1 MEIPNQFKALVRFI
15 GIVKLTGATLASADT
30 PPLTP
35 TPKPGTLAAYA
46 GSITL
51 DRDPGDDPVFIT
63 TENLGALCEGG
74 LLTTVAKPAGEP
86 FEVDPATEVDPKT
99 RDRWRKKVLSQRRAI
114 ANLEERRHIVEA
126 EIDRLERGKLDSK
139 TLDRIEKSETK
150 LRTVEV
156 EIKKENA
163 QLSRIVRQARK
174 DGAQPGWF
182 R

>member
-1 MEIPNQFKALVRFI
+1 MEIPRQFKALVRVI
-15 GIVKLTGATLASADT
+15 GIIKLAGATFASADT

-46 GSITL
+46 DSITL
-51 DRDPGDDPVFIT
+51 DRDSREEPLIIT
-63 TENLGALCEGG
+63 TDNLLALGEGG
-74 LLTTVAKPAGEP
+74 LLTTVARPAGEP
-86 FEVDPATEVDPKT
+86 FEVNPDSEVDPKI
-99 RDRWRKKVLSQRRAI
+99 RDRWRKKVLSQRGAI
-114 ANLEERRHIVEA
+114 AKLEERRHTVEA

-139 TLDRIEKSETK
+139 TLDRIEKSEAK
-150 LRTVEV
+150 LRTVED
-156 EIKKENA
+156 EIKNEKA

>member
-1 MEIPNQFKALVRFI
+1 MEIPRQFKALVRVI
-15 GIVKLTGATLASADT
+15 GIIKLAGATFASADT

-51 DRDPGDDPVFIT
+51 DRDSREEPLIIT
-63 TENLGALCEGG
+63 TDNLLALGEGG
-74 LLTTVAKPAGEP
+74 LLTTVARPVGEAL
-86 FEVDPATEVDPKT
+86 EVNPATEVDPKI
-99 RDRWRKKVLSQRRAI
+99 RDRWRKKVISQRRVI
-114 ANLEERRHIVEA
+114 AELEERRHTVEA
-126 EIDRLERGKLDSK
+126 EIDRLERGKLDAK
-139 TLDRIEKSETK
+139 TLDRIEKSEAK

-156 EIKKENA
+156 EIKNENA
-163 QLSRIVRQARK
+163 QLSSIVRQARK